1 MSLNVDSPHGIVT
14 PAGIFKQDTQIMNIR
29 LNEMRCLFNVMY
41 SDWSHALK
49 ESVCV
54 P

>member
-1 MSLNVDSPHGIVT
+1 MFTTCRYFS
-14 PAGIFKQDTQIMNIR
+14 KTQIMNIR
-29 LNEMRCLFNVMY
+29 FNEMKCLSNVMN

-49 ESVCV
+49 ESVYV